1 VDVSVCAASLLES
14 TSISSVCARIRL
26 LLLFV
31 TSVSVPLPLLAVRLF
46 VCALVFVVGNHIVT
60 GNVSTLTTED
70 NTDPAALLIVF
81 GFVPMLFVRVL
92 VSVRGW
98 DCVFVSV
105 CVCQF
110 VQLTSSPRDK

>member
-1 VDVSVCAASLLES
+1 VC
-14 TSISSVCARIRL
+14 VRIRL

-31 TSVSVPLPLLAVRLF
+31 MSVSVALPLLAVRLF
-46 VCALVFVVGNHIVT
+46 VCVPVFVFGNHIVT

-70 NTDPAALLIVF
+70 NTDPTALLIVF
-81 GFVPMLFVRVL
+81 GFVLTLFVRVL

-98 DCVFVSV
+98 DCVCVSV

-110 VQLTSSPRDK
+110 VQLPSSPRDK